1 MFLKDVGQPRPSK
14 VERAEGDIMEDSNV
28 EIAVDENA
36 GERIVALKV
45 LKETYSDMLNEY
57 ERQIDEVS
65 ALGRVNRN
73 TLYNPAVLHEIEAMA
88 YKRKFDELL
97 SAVWIAQSQLMDIIA
112 LERTVCVLTR
122 SMNDKELEASEKQ
135 ERDIDHENLPYEA
148 M

>member
-1 MFLKDVGQPRPSK
+1 
-14 VERAEGDIMEDSNV
+14 MEDSDV
-28 EIAVDENA
+28 ETAVVENA
-36 GERIVALKV
+36 SDRIVAMKV
-45 LKETYSDMLNEY
+45 LKETYYDILNEF

-73 TLYNPAVLHEIEAMA
+73 TLYNPAVLHEIETMA

-97 SAVWIAQSQLMDIIA
+97 SAVWIAQSQLTDVIA
-112 LERTVCVLTR
+112 VQRTICILTR
-122 SMNDKELEASEKQ
+122 SLNEKELEMSQRE